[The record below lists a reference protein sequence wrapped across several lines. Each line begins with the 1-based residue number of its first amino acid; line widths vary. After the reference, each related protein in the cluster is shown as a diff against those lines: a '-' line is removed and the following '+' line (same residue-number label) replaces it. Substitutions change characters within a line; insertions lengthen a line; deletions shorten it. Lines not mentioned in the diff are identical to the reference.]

1 MTKPLI
7 LITND
12 DGIDASG
19 LQALGEALGE
29 LGEVIAVAPERERS
43 AASHALSLHKPLRI
57 KERRPGWFSCSGT
70 PADCVYIG
78 LHHVLSRPP
87 DLVASGINSQVNLGD
102 DVVYSGTAAG
112 AREAALMDVERAV
125 AFSVDQKHSDD
136 AVVAQQALGFCRR
149 LLAQPGTPRA
159 FINVNF
165 PRGTSPETPW
175 RLTSLGLR
183 NYGRQVTKKT
193 DPRGRPYYWIG
204 GGFLGFG
211 DLPGSDCNAVQEG
224 HISATPVH
232 LRLTNTEVMSS
243 MANWPLF
250 NDQNTGLKT
259 P

>member
-7 LITND
+7 LLTND
-12 DGIDASG
+12 DGVDAPG
-19 LQALGEALGE
+19 LVALFDALSE
-29 LGEVIAVAPERERS
+29 LGDVIAVAPERERS
-43 AASHALSLHKPLRI
+43 AASHALSLHKPLRL
-57 KERRPGWFSCSGT
+57 KEVAPGRHACSGT

-78 LHHVLSRPP
+78 LHHVLERPP

-125 AFSVDQKHSDD
+125 AFSVDQRHSSYE
-136 AVVAQQALGFCRR
+136 AAAQQALGFCRR
-149 LLAQPGTPRA
+149 VLAQPGAPRS

-165 PRGTSPETPW
+165 PRGTGPETPW

-193 DPRGRPYYWIG
+193 DPRGKPYYWIG

-211 DLPGSDCNAVQEG
+211 DLPGSDCNAIKDG
-224 HISATPVH
+224 CISATPVH
-232 LRLTNTEVMSS
+232 LRLTNAEATSS
-243 MANWPLF
+243 MATWPLF
-250 NDQNTGLKT
+250 KDSNSREETS
-259 P
+259 